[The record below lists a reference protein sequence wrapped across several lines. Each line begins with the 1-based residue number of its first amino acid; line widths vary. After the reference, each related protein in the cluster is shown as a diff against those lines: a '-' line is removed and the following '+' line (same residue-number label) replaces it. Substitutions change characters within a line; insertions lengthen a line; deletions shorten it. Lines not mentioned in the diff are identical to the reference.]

1 MYKRDR
7 ARKLQMLRQK
17 QLAMSQCSSGG
28 SEASGGGGPLSVGSA
43 AGVHY
48 SLPPS
53 ASVSSPGLYSPE
65 PGGPIKQEIQIP
77 QLSSS
82 TSSPD
87 SSPSPLAG
95 LVGQPMALVPQPHPT
110 QQQHQGQQQQQQGPP
125 PGGPPSAAAQQGHYP
140 TAPTAAQPDKTAP
153 PQAPPTPAWLTQGP
167 SSPPKP
173 FPTAYEQGPLV
184 SPDDAKVPVLVREFQ
199 KNMLDD
205 KEWQTQ
211 LFGLL
216 QNQTY
221 NQCEVDLFELMCKV
235 IDQSLFAQ
243 VDWARSTI
251 FFKDLRETKD
261 EQQKADQTIWDRRS
275 CERGSGRHVL
285 RQLEVGSSC
294 GRKIDFC
301 GSGIGRARL
310 RGSGRHNRRS
320 NDYRKLRTSSR
331 RQTRRSG
338 IGGPGNVAPGDTAFG
353 SSRLE
358 VLVGSCEDMDIG
370 VLKKEELLLLAV
382 ELSLDINSRLR
393 KPEIRS
399 AIIEGG
405 FEEDELSEAWE
416 KICDPTVGHPRVES
430 FGGGGV
436 CCVPLPVTSSRRA
449 RYRRHSVPRTQRLLR
464 LTIVSRDGALAPRL
478 GPAECGG
485 GFGERKIRR
494 CFLEGWVHPEQLSIE
509 LRGSRVP
516 GGRFTPLI
524 PPSDCGPPLP
534 FVKWTDG
541 PR

>member
-1 MYKRDR
+1 MFNQINMVLRFSPQQCGHPLIRQDVGYYGYCAHIVTSRTVR
-7 ARKLQMLRQK
+7 LTLLQ
-17 QLAMSQCSSGG
+17 
-28 SEASGGGGPLSVGSA
+28 EVII
-43 AGVHY
+43 VY
-48 SLPPS
+48 S
-53 ASVSSPGLYSPE
+53 
-65 PGGPIKQEIQIP
+65 
-77 QLSSS
+77 
-82 TSSPD
+82 
-87 SSPSPLAG
+87 
-95 LVGQPMALVPQPHPT
+95 
-110 QQQHQGQQQQQQGPP
+110 
-125 PGGPPSAAAQQGHYP
+125 
-140 TAPTAAQPDKTAP
+140 
-153 PQAPPTPAWLTQGP
+153 
-167 SSPPKP
+167 
-173 FPTAYEQGPLV
+173 
-184 SPDDAKVPVLVREFQ
+184 DAKERNYGIV
-199 KNMLDD
+199 K
-205 KEWQTQ
+205 
-211 LFGLL
+211 
-216 QNQTY
+216 
-221 NQCEVDLFELMCKV
+221 
-235 IDQSLFAQ
+235 
-243 VDWARSTI
+243 
-251 FFKDLRETKD
+251 ETKD

-449 RYRRHSVPRTQRLLR
+449 RCRRPSVPRTQRLLR

>member
-1 MYKRDR
+1 MTC
-7 ARKLQMLRQK
+7 LIL
-17 QLAMSQCSSGG
+17 
-28 SEASGGGGPLSVGSA
+28 VI
-43 AGVHY
+43 
-48 SLPPS
+48 PPI
-53 ASVSSPGLYSPE
+53 Y
-65 PGGPIKQEIQIP
+65 
-77 QLSSS
+77 
-82 TSSPD
+82 
-87 SSPSPLAG
+87 
-95 LVGQPMALVPQPHPT
+95 
-110 QQQHQGQQQQQQGPP
+110 
-125 PGGPPSAAAQQGHYP
+125 
-140 TAPTAAQPDKTAP
+140 
-153 PQAPPTPAWLTQGP
+153 
-167 SSPPKP
+167 
-173 FPTAYEQGPLV
+173 
-184 SPDDAKVPVLVREFQ
+184 PDDATNWMAAVESRKGMQ
-199 KNMLDD
+199 KTAD
-205 KEWQTQ
+205 
-211 LFGLL
+211 G
-216 QNQTY
+216 
-221 NQCEVDLFELMCKV
+221 
-235 IDQSLFAQ
+235 
-243 VDWARSTI
+243 RSTS
-251 FFKDLRETKD
+251 ETKD

-285 RQLEVGSSC
+285 RQREVGSSC

-353 SSRLE
+353 SSR
-358 VLVGSCEDMDIG
+358 VIG
-370 VLKKEELLLLAV
+370 DA
-382 ELSLDINSRLR
+382 
-393 KPEIRS
+393 S
-399 AIIEGG
+399 A
-405 FEEDELSEAWE
+405 EAQRGRVFAHVVSTLQVN
-416 KICDPTVGHPRVES
+416 PTVGHPRIES

-449 RYRRHSVPRTQRLLR
+449 RCRRHSVPRTQRLLR

-494 CFLEGWVHPEQLSIE
+494 CFLEGWVHPERLSIE

>member
-1 MYKRDR
+1 MSGRHTTQGITSIV
-7 ARKLQMLRQK
+7 ARFRVSIRTDTQ
-17 QLAMSQCSSGG
+17 
-28 SEASGGGGPLSVGSA
+28 V
-43 AGVHY
+43 AGVDH
-48 SLPPS
+48 
-53 ASVSSPGLYSPE
+53 VRG
-65 PGGPIKQEIQIP
+65 
-77 QLSSS
+77 
-82 TSSPD
+82 
-87 SSPSPLAG
+87 
-95 LVGQPMALVPQPHPT
+95 
-110 QQQHQGQQQQQQGPP
+110 
-125 PGGPPSAAAQQGHYP
+125 
-140 TAPTAAQPDKTAP
+140 AP
-153 PQAPPTPAWLTQGP
+153 
-167 SSPPKP
+167 
-173 FPTAYEQGPLV
+173 
-184 SPDDAKVPVLVREFQ
+184 
-199 KNMLDD
+199 
-205 KEWQTQ
+205 
-211 LFGLL
+211 
-216 QNQTY
+216 
-221 NQCEVDLFELMCKV
+221 C
-235 IDQSLFAQ
+235 
-243 VDWARSTI
+243 
-251 FFKDLRETKD
+251 ETKD

-449 RYRRHSVPRTQRLLR
+449 RCRRHSVPRTQRLLR

>member
-1 MYKRDR
+1 MADVLEDVCFADYVD
-7 ARKLQMLRQK
+7 
-17 QLAMSQCSSGG
+17 
-28 SEASGGGGPLSVGSA
+28 V
-43 AGVHY
+43 
-48 SLPPS
+48 
-53 ASVSSPGLYSPE
+53 
-65 PGGPIKQEIQIP
+65 
-77 QLSSS
+77 
-82 TSSPD
+82 D
-87 SSPSPLAG
+87 SSAVVCGALTYGDIMCQVRSAEPVAASDDDEEEDEALVRPPAAEVMAG
-95 LVGQPMALVPQPHPT
+95 LN
-110 QQQHQGQQQQQQGPP
+110 
-125 PGGPPSAAAQQGHYP
+125 AA
-140 TAPTAAQPDKTAP
+140 
-153 PQAPPTPAWLTQGP
+153 
-167 SSPPKP
+167 
-173 FPTAYEQGPLV
+173 
-184 SPDDAKVPVLVREFQ
+184 R
-199 KNMLDD
+199 
-205 KEWQTQ
+205 
-211 LFGLL
+211 LFLSFEEAGEEAFHRIRSFGRL
-216 QNQTY
+216 Q
-221 NQCEVDLFELMCKV
+221 
-235 IDQSLFAQ
+235 
-243 VDWARSTI
+243 
-251 FFKDLRETKD
+251 ETKD

-353 SSRLE
+353 SSRL
-358 VLVGSCEDMDIG
+358 G
-370 VLKKEELLLLAV
+370 
-382 ELSLDINSRLR
+382 
-393 KPEIRS
+393 
-399 AIIEGG
+399 
-405 FEEDELSEAWE
+405 
-416 KICDPTVGHPRVES
+416 DPTVGHPRVES

-449 RYRRHSVPRTQRLLR
+449 RCRRNSVPRTQRLLR

>member
-1 MYKRDR
+1 
-7 ARKLQMLRQK
+7 
-17 QLAMSQCSSGG
+17 
-28 SEASGGGGPLSVGSA
+28 
-43 AGVHY
+43 
-48 SLPPS
+48 
-53 ASVSSPGLYSPE
+53 
-65 PGGPIKQEIQIP
+65 
-77 QLSSS
+77 
-82 TSSPD
+82 
-87 SSPSPLAG
+87 
-95 LVGQPMALVPQPHPT
+95 
-110 QQQHQGQQQQQQGPP
+110 
-125 PGGPPSAAAQQGHYP
+125 
-140 TAPTAAQPDKTAP
+140 
-153 PQAPPTPAWLTQGP
+153 
-167 SSPPKP
+167 
-173 FPTAYEQGPLV
+173 
-184 SPDDAKVPVLVREFQ
+184 
-199 KNMLDD
+199 
-205 KEWQTQ
+205 
-211 LFGLL
+211 
-216 QNQTY
+216 
-221 NQCEVDLFELMCKV
+221 
-235 IDQSLFAQ
+235 
-243 VDWARSTI
+243 
-251 FFKDLRETKD
+251 
-261 EQQKADQTIWDRRS
+261 
-275 CERGSGRHVL
+275 
-285 RQLEVGSSC
+285 
-294 GRKIDFC
+294 
-301 GSGIGRARL
+301 
-310 RGSGRHNRRS
+310 
-320 NDYRKLRTSSR
+320 
-331 RQTRRSG
+331 
-338 IGGPGNVAPGDTAFG
+338 
-353 SSRLE
+353 
-358 VLVGSCEDMDIG
+358 MDIG

-449 RYRRHSVPRTQRLLR
+449 RCRRHSVPRTQRLLR

>member
-1 MYKRDR
+1 MTVEREVEECCVPLPVTSSRR
-7 ARKLQMLRQK
+7 ARGRRHSVPRTQRLLRLTIVSRDGA
-17 QLAMSQCSSGG
+17 LAPRLGPAEC
-28 SEASGGGGPLSVGSA
+28 GGGFGERKIRRCFLEGW
-43 AGVHY
+43 VH
-48 SLPPS
+48 L
-53 ASVSSPGLYSPE
+53 E
-65 PGGPIKQEIQIP
+65 
-77 QLSSS
+77 QLSI
-82 TSSPD
+82 
-87 SSPSPLAG
+87 
-95 LVGQPMALVPQPHPT
+95 
-110 QQQHQGQQQQQQGPP
+110 
-125 PGGPPSAAAQQGHYP
+125 
-140 TAPTAAQPDKTAP
+140 
-153 PQAPPTPAWLTQGP
+153 
-167 SSPPKP
+167 
-173 FPTAYEQGPLV
+173 
-184 SPDDAKVPVLVREFQ
+184 
-199 KNMLDD
+199 
-205 KEWQTQ
+205 
-211 LFGLL
+211 
-216 QNQTY
+216 
-221 NQCEVDLFELMCKV
+221 ELRG
-235 IDQSLFAQ
+235 S
-243 VDWARSTI
+243 
-251 FFKDLRETKD
+251 RETKD

-449 RYRRHSVPRTQRLLR
+449 RGRRHSVPRTQRLLR

-494 CFLEGWVHPEQLSIE
+494 CFLEGWVHLEQLSIE

>member
-1 MYKRDR
+1 MFTPDYSKGLLGVSDVGTRSFTWNRR
-7 ARKLQMLRQK
+7 AGDNHR
-17 QLAMSQCSSGG
+17 
-28 SEASGGGGPLSVGSA
+28 A
-43 AGVHY
+43 AR
-48 SLPPS
+48 
-53 ASVSSPGLYSPE
+53 
-65 PGGPIKQEIQIP
+65 
-77 QLSSS
+77 
-82 TSSPD
+82 
-87 SSPSPLAG
+87 
-95 LVGQPMALVPQPHPT
+95 PH
-110 QQQHQGQQQQQQGPP
+110 G
-125 PGGPPSAAAQQGHYP
+125 
-140 TAPTAAQPDKTAP
+140 
-153 PQAPPTPAWLTQGP
+153 
-167 SSPPKP
+167 
-173 FPTAYEQGPLV
+173 V
-184 SPDDAKVPVLVREFQ
+184 SPDLVLNPSSGEKENLLATTEPRGWCAPSSGEARKAAER
-199 KNMLDD
+199 KNHSL
-205 KEWQTQ
+205 
-211 LFGLL
+211 
-216 QNQTY
+216 
-221 NQCEVDLFELMCKV
+221 ELSR
-235 IDQSLFAQ
+235 SLPTFAFLTRCLYL
-243 VDWARSTI
+243 ARS
-251 FFKDLRETKD
+251 LQLLLSPRYSETKD

-449 RYRRHSVPRTQRLLR
+449 RCRRHSVPRTQRLLR

-524 PPSDCGPPLP
+524 PPSYCGPPLP